1 MQENP
6 IKEYEIH
13 LLEMWNK
20 SRSYAHS
27 FLALSERTQE
37 SNLIIDQIHFNVKG
51 DYLSNLF
58 EFFNIA
64 AKTCNADSLYKNIAK
79 TLGVFD
85 KVIMMSP
92 FSVKTSTPSVD
103 DYTGYLYQKGS
114 LEEILPNWNRLY
126 QFACDVA
133 AQDFLYIRNMGVKS
147 QNCRSPVYA
156 ALKAV
161 GYEIQIPD
169 NSIIRRGMESQMFD
183 PLIKEFQQKKDER
196 ILYLLDKVL

>member
-37 SNLIIDQIHFNVKG
+37 SNLIIDQIH
-51 DYLSNLF
+51 L
-58 EFFNIA
+58 
-64 AKTCNADSLYKNIAK
+64 
-79 TLGVFD
+79 
-85 KVIMMSP
+85 
-92 FSVKTSTPSVD
+92 
-103 DYTGYLYQKGS
+103 
-114 LEEILPNWNRLY
+114 
-126 QFACDVA
+126 
-133 AQDFLYIRNMGVKS
+133 
-147 QNCRSPVYA
+147 
-156 ALKAV
+156 
-161 GYEIQIPD
+161 
-169 NSIIRRGMESQMFD
+169 FD